1 MAPKSAAGEDW
12 LSSFFSQK
20 NVLSIRR
27 PFVINTRTC
36 LARATSF
43 KATTINSFFEKLS
56 AVIYRH
62 AFQASDI
69 YNINETGVTSV
80 QRPMETVGTVE
91 LMVNACGNTGK

>member
-1 MAPKSAAGEDW
+1 M
-12 LSSFFSQK
+12 
-20 NVLSIRR
+20 
-27 PFVINTRTC
+27 
-36 LARATSF
+36 
-43 KATTINSFFEKLS
+43 NSFFEKLS